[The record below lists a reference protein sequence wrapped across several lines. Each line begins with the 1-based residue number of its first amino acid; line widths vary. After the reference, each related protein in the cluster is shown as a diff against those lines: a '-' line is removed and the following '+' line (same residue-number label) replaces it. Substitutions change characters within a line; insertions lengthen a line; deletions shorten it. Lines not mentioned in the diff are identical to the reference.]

1 MAPWTPSRV
10 TPETDDD
17 WFDGPTPETAA
28 ADDAWFD
35 EAVTPAAAPPVDE
48 FGLIE
53 RLLRPLTRGDAAALN
68 LLDDAA
74 VLPSRP
80 GYDLVITKDAMVAGV
95 HFLAGEDLDVVAKRL
110 LRTNLSD
117 LAAKAAV
124 PYGYFLAVGWP
135 SGTTLTDRET
145 FARGLA
151 EDGELY
157 DVNLLG
163 GDTVTTSGPM
173 VVSATF
179 LGWTPSGDAVLR
191 KGARVGDRLMVSG
204 TIGDGWLGLLAHW
217 GEVEDPDGGLVR
229 RYRLPPPRLSIRDAL
244 RAYARAAADV
254 SDGLL
259 ADAAHV
265 AKASGLRVKV
275 DLDRL
280 PLSPGARNWLGAQ
293 PEAGEARMSLAS
305 GGDDYEIVCA
315 VDPTDVAAFQAAAM
329 AAGVPVRDIGE
340 FVEGEGICALF
351 KGKDITPER
360 LGWLHG

>member
-1 MAPWTPSRV
+1 M
-10 TPETDDD
+10 TPESDDD
-17 WFDGPTPETAA
+17 WFDEPTPETAA
-28 ADDAWFD
+28 VDDAWFD
-35 EAVTPAAAPPVDE
+35 EATTPVAVAPPDE
-48 FGLIE
+48 FALIE
-53 RLLRPLTRGDAAALN
+53 KLLRPLTRDDQAALA

-117 LAAKAAV
+117 LAAKGAV

-179 LGWTPSGDAVLR
+179 LGWVPSGDAVLR

-229 RYRLPPPRLSIRDAL
+229 RYRLPPPRLGIRDPL

-259 ADAAHV
+259 ADAGHI
-265 AKASGLRVKV
+265 AKASGLRVKI

-280 PLSPGARNWLGAQ
+280 PLSPGARHWLNAQ

-315 VDPTDVAAFQAAAM
+315 IDPGDVAAFQAAAV
-329 AAGVPVRDIGE
+329 AVGVPVRDIGE
-340 FVEGEGICALF
+340 FVEGEGVCALF
-351 KGKDITPER
+351 KGKDITPDK